1 MRPTS
6 AISVLLVS
14 CVISLNSCKPEQ
26 PDSLSIMSHATVAG
40 TEIPVFDLGL
50 LPDSAER
57 IPLSEVFSK
66 VDLVPLETSK
76 ECYIKNVMS
85 SFTGHSWLIAT
96 QTDGLGPARV
106 LEFGLDGKFIREI
119 GRGGQGPG
127 EHQGYYAQNMRFY
140 PSDSI
145 LFIPFDGAYGL
156 DESQIFSKQGQ
167 YLGYV
172 KNPIDL
178 TERIERLNDSTWM
191 TPGNI
196 TGVPE
201 MQRDSLMLVIYE
213 KKGEI
218 LKIFPRQLYPRKV
231 LSGYF
236 SHGWGP
242 SMLKSGSEWHFY
254 NPGNDTLFQIS
265 PDRLIP
271 LAVFHLGPKG
281 ETYNDPVDGAKITG
295 RYGIQIIAETHQHFL
310 LQKILVTKADLQ
322 EYQPGRWGGMFTV
335 DQSFILIEKNSG
347 KARHVK
353 FTDDFTGIIPEF
365 TMNYYAEF
373 PENMQFLMVP
383 QALDLLDWLKKP
395 QIAEP
400 KPAVRERQE
409 FLRKNLT
416 EMSNPVVFHYIFK
429 EDF

>member
-1 MRPTS
+1 
-6 AISVLLVS
+6 
-14 CVISLNSCKPEQ
+14 
-26 PDSLSIMSHATVAG
+26 MSHATVAG
-40 TEIPVFDLGL
+40 TEIPVFDLSL

-57 IPLSEVFSK
+57 IPLSEIFST

-127 EHQGYYAQNMRFY
+127 EHQGYYAQKMRFY
-140 PSDSI
+140 ASDSI

-167 YLGYV
+167 YQGYV

-196 TGVPE
+196 TGIPE
-201 MQRDSLMLVIYE
+201 MQRDSLMLVLYDR
-213 KKGEI
+213 KGEI
-218 LKIFPRQLYPRKV
+218 LKVFPRQLYPRKV

-236 SHGWGP
+236 AHGWGP
-242 SMLKSGSEWHFY
+242 SFLMSGPEWHFY
-254 NPGNDTLFQIS
+254 NPGNDTLFRIS

-281 ETYNDPVDGAKITG
+281 ETYNDPVDVGKVPG
-295 RYGIQIIAETHQHFL
+295 RYGIRILTETTRHFL
-310 LQKILVTKADLQ
+310 LNKITVTKADLH
-322 EYQPGRWGGMFTV
+322 EYQPGRWGGMYSV
-335 DQSFILIEKNSG
+335 AQSFILIEKTTG
-347 KARHVK
+347 KGRHIK
-353 FTDDFTGIIPEF
+353 FTDDLTGIIPDSIL
-365 TMNYYAEF
+365 TRSTDS
-373 PENMQFLMVP
+373 PENLQFIMVP
-383 QALDLLDWLKKP
+383 QALDLLDWLKNP
-395 QIAEP
+395 QIDEP